1 MKGEEE
7 EKGGKKAEEDLFKAI
22 PVNEEE
28 EDEEEKGGRG
38 FPDFQQV
45 TEGRQERIR
54 NREIHSKK
62 RETEIERDL
71 K

>member
-1 MKGEEE
+1 M
-7 EKGGKKAEEDLFKAI
+7 
-22 PVNEEE
+22 NEEE

-38 FPDFQQV
+38 FLDFQQV

-71 K
+71 KRAT